1 MPLDLADFRI
11 DSFDRLWLPTIF
23 VTIFGGLWLTFG
35 TVAWALSRNADLFVV
50 GELAFTVIAAVAF
63 MVGGFAL
70 AGAIGLYGSGTRTE
84 GSVAEP
90 ARVRRNRRAG
100 TVRALHF
107 LMSLHG
113 RRM

>member
-23 VTIFGGLWLTFG
+23 VTIFGGL
-35 TVAWALSRNADLFVV
+35 
-50 GELAFTVIAAVAF
+50 GEWAFTVIAAVAF